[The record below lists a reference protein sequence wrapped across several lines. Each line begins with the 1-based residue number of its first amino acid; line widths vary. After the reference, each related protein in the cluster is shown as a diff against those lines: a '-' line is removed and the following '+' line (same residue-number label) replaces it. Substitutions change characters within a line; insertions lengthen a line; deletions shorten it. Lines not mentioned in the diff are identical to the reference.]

1 MKLEEDFRNLDE
13 PSIDYQVQGWRSWRK
28 VEHRGGEDHSKTD
41 QDLYFSFK
49 FLRSNQIKSN
59 QVEIT
64 RRRIRMM
71 ITPDWSVKRAMGL
84 AKSVLGGNP
93 QDNTTPP
100 TENLL
105 MRLAFHDCIPYQG
118 GKISG
123 GKGWLLF

>member
-1 MKLEEDFRNLDE
+1 MNHQLIIRYKAGD
-13 PSIDYQVQGWRSWRK
+13 P
-28 VEHRGGEDHSKTD
+28 GGEWSTEEVKITRR
-41 QDLYFSFK
+41 QIRMMITADLYFSFK

-123 GKGWLLF
+123 GKGWLLY